1 MNSSQPRTL
10 LGRIAGGVI
19 RRLLQ
24 YVTWHASESRNLSG
38 EPGNRPPMVVVLG
51 REHYTEHQKSYPA
64 LRTRDLQKV
73 LKEELN
79 GQPPTLTLPGS
90 VRGDRRDVSFFR
102 LDNDVVDALPRSVF
116 VIPESVVLA
125 AGLSADDWAD
135 VERQGFRYF
144 LFRDGTSQPAGG
156 ALGQR
161 ELVAMAA
168 GVDPGRDPVEYRGSD
183 DVMLRLR
190 RSLSSLPTSTW
201 WSCRNPIP
209 RDWGLDRVA
218 WRPIASMAGLMLF
231 AYLALSSIYLQSLL
245 SQRSGALEKLEPQIQ
260 EGLVADNES
269 RSYEAQR
276 DALIALWSG
285 REDTQRVWEAVAS
298 ALRNN
303 ATLSRVDMRD
313 GLVSLRGEAPDA
325 SEVLAVLASTPRFDD
340 VSFEA
345 PVRSGRNG
353 RQTFELSF
361 VLSDELVVAETDN
374 E

>member
-1 MNSSQPRTL
+1 MNSDSPRTL
-10 LGRIAGGVI
+10 PGRIAGSVI
-19 RRLLQ
+19 RRLLR
-24 YVTWHASESRNLSG
+24 YVTWHASESHNLSG
-38 EPGNRPPMVVVLG
+38 EPGAHLPLVVILG
-51 REHYTEHQKSYPA
+51 REHYAERQKSYPA

-73 LKEELN
+73 LQEELA
-79 GQPPTLTLPGS
+79 GQPPTLTLPGP
-90 VRGDRRDVSFFR
+90 VRGDRREVRFFR
-102 LDNDVVDALPRSVF
+102 LDSDVVDALPRSVF

-125 AGLSADDWAD
+125 AQLSEDDWAD

-144 LFRDGTSQPAGG
+144 LFRDGVSQPAGG

-168 GVDPGRDPVEYRGSD
+168 GVDPGRNPVEYRGSND
-183 DVMLRLR
+183 LILRLR
-190 RSLSSLPTSTW
+190 QSLSSLSTSTW

-218 WRPIASMAGLMLF
+218 WKPIALTASLMLF

-245 SQRSGALEKLEPQIQ
+245 SHRSGVLLELEPEIQ
-260 EGLVADNES
+260 EGLVTDNEA
-269 RSYEAQR
+269 RAYEVQR
-276 DALIALWSG
+276 DALIELWSG
-285 REDTQRVWEAVAS
+285 RRDTQQAWESVAI

-303 ATLSRVDMRD
+303 ATISQIDMRD
-313 GLVSLRGEAPDA
+313 GRVSLRGDAPDA

-345 PVRSGRNG
+345 PIRSGRNG
-353 RQTFELSF
+353 RQTFALSF
-361 VLSDELVVAETDN
+361 VLSDERVAAEVIN